1 MADRQ
6 FPVICVDDFYDD
18 PYKIRD
24 FALSCEFS
32 KPDGNYPGERT
43 VPLYQIN
50 PAFFR
55 SFCNRLFS
63 LYFHYPENNG
73 VDGVGWSI
81 DTYFQKIYPFHE
93 DPTSPLNSGWIHKDN
108 GFACAG
114 VIYLNPDSYSNA
126 GTSFYKLKKDI
137 FHVDAD
143 YELRNEL
150 YAEEELDLDEY
161 KTQQQKVNN
170 QYIKTVEVGNVFNR
184 LAFYGADI
192 PHKENCFVASDTEPR
207 LTQVFFVEKIKSTL
221 QSSPLSRI
229 KEHEIEF

>member
-1 MADRQ
+1 MADKQ
-6 FPVICVDDFYDD
+6 FPVVCVDDFYDD

-32 KPDGNYPGERT
+32 KQDGNYPGERT

-50 PAFFR
+50 PSFFNT
-55 SFCNRLFS
+55 FCHRLFS
-63 LYFHYPENNG
+63 LYFHFPQDNG
-73 VDGVGWSI
+73 VVWNVE
-81 DTYFQKIYPFHE
+81 TYFQKIYPFHE
-93 DPTSPLNSGWIHKDN
+93 DPTSSLNSGWIHKDSN
-108 GFACAG
+108 GSVCAG

-137 FHVDAD
+137 FHVDTD

-150 YAEEELDLDEY
+150 YAEKKLDLDVY
-161 KTQQQKVNN
+161 TTQQQKVNN
-170 QYIKTVEVGNVFNR
+170 QYTKTVEVGNVFNR

-207 LTQVFFVEKIKSTL
+207 LTQVFFVQEIKSSL
-221 QSSPLSRI
+221 QSSPLPRI
-229 KEHEIEF
+229 KEYGIEF